1 MELLRDFNCS
11 IIYHPDKVNVVPDTL
26 NIKSAGS
33 FAHINTKRGPIIKEL
48 QDLIDQEMQL
58 KVTNKFILS

>member
-11 IIYHPDKVNVVPDTL
+11 IIYHPNKVNVVLDAL

-33 FAHINTKRGPIIKEL
+33 FAHISTKSGPIIKEL